1 MGLLDR
7 FRKKNS
13 PSDASQQGASVA
25 NVVAST
31 PLMKPAMKPVVSG
44 VHATVRLSVG
54 DVLIRPVVT
63 EKATTTGTYLFE
75 VQPNANKQ
83 EVAKAIQQ
91 IYGVTPKSVRVMNV
105 RGKVVRWQ
113 QSYGKRKN
121 WKKAIVQLKKGETMN
136 VYQGT

>member
-1 MGLLDR
+1 MGFFDR
-7 FRKKNS
+7 FRKKS
-13 PSDASQQGASVA
+13 TPSDASQQDASGTGIVI
-25 NVVAST
+25 ST
-31 PLMKPAMKPVVSG
+31 PPSKPMKPVVPG
-44 VHATVRLSVG
+44 VHSAVRLSVG

-63 EKATTTGTYLFE
+63 EKATVTGIYLFE

-83 EVAKAIQQ
+83 EVAKAIKQL
-91 IYGVTPKSVRVMNV
+91 YGVTPKSVRVMNV

-121 WKKAIVQLKKGETMN
+121 WKKAIVQLKKGETLS